1 MKYTMRGAEIVVKT
15 LIEQGAD
22 TVFGYPGGTVLDIYD
37 EIYKHSD
44 ELKHILTAHEQGAAH
59 AADGYARSSGKV
71 GVCIATSG
79 PGATNLVTGIATA
92 YLDSIPV
99 VAITGN
105 VGTPMIGKDAFQEV
119 DITGVTMPITKHN
132 FFVNNVNKL
141 ADTIREAFK
150 LAKSGRPGPVLVDIP
165 KDVQNAI
172 CEFENKPFAQPEK
185 SAEAKDSEIEKA
197 LEIISKAK
205 APYILVGGG
214 TITASAGDEALEL
227 AEKIGAYIGC
237 TMMGLS
243 AVPTDNERFLGMV
256 GMHGHYAATLAMYN
270 TDCLITVGA
279 RFSDRATGN
288 TKKFLPNAK
297 KIHIDI
303 DNSEIDKNIKVDVGV
318 QGDVAE
324 VLNRLV
330 KGCDKAEHPD
340 WDKKVAEFKEKE
352 KQKDPDDDRF
362 TPKNIINMM
371 NNYLKP
377 GTAVAT
383 DVGQNQMW
391 AAQYA
396 KFSKPR
402 KFISSGGL
410 GTMGFGLG
418 AAIGAAYGSGERSVL
433 VTGDG
438 GFGMCLT
445 EMATAVTNKVPV
457 VILLLNNTVLG
468 MVRQWQ
474 SIFYGK
480 RYSNTDLTSRH
491 TDFVKLADAFG
502 AKGVRVE
509 KLEDL
514 KAAFDAAFSEEGPFI
529 VECMIGKDECVLPM
543 IPAGGS
549 VDDLITE
556 IKIGN

>member
-1 MKYTMRGAEIVVKT
+1 MRGAEIVVKT

-22 TVFGYPGGTVLDIYD
+22 TIFGYPGGTVLDIYD

-44 ELKHILTAHEQGAAH
+44 EITHVLTAHEQGASH
-59 AADGYARSSGKV
+59 AADGYARATGKV

-92 YLDSIPV
+92 YLDSIPM

-105 VGTPMIGKDAFQEV
+105 VSNAMIGKDAFQEV

-132 FFVNNVNKL
+132 FFCKHVEKL
-141 ADTIREAFK
+141 ADTIREAFE

-165 KDVQNAI
+165 KDVQNAN
-172 CEFENKPFAQPEK
+172 CEYVAKPVVKPWPNEPADDEEIAQ
-185 SAEAKDSEIEKA
+185 AV
-197 LEIISKAK
+197 EIIKA
-205 APYILVGGG
+205 AERPFILVGGG
-214 TITASAGDEALEL
+214 VITAGAGDKALEL
-227 AEKIGAYIGC
+227 ADKIDAYIGS

-243 AVPTDNERFLGMV
+243 AVPTKNERFLGMV
-256 GMHGHYAATLAMYN
+256 GMHGHYASTLSMYN
-270 TDCLITVGA
+270 SDCLITVGA

-288 TKKFLPNAK
+288 TKKFLTNAK

-303 DNSEIDKNIKVDVGV
+303 DHSEIDKNIKVDVGV
-318 QGDVAE
+318 VGDVSE
-324 VLNRLV
+324 VLDRLV
-330 KGCDKAEHPD
+330 KGLEKAEHPD
-340 WDKKVAEFKEKE
+340 WAAKVAGFRAEEAKR
-352 KQKDPDDDRF
+352 DPEDNRF
-362 TPKNIINMM
+362 SPKNIIKTM
-371 NNYLKP
+371 NAYLKP

-391 AAQYA
+391 AAQYVE
-396 KFSKPR
+396 FSKPR

-410 GTMGFGLG
+410 GTMGYGMG
-418 AAIGAAYGSGERSVL
+418 AAIGAAYGSKERSVL

-445 EMATAVTNKVPV
+445 EMATAVTNQVPL

-480 RYSNTDLTSRH
+480 RYSNTDLANRH
-491 TDFVKLADAFG
+491 TDFVKLAEAFG

-514 KAAFDAAFSEEGPFI
+514 KPAFDMAFNENGPVI

-543 IPAGGS
+543 IPAGGT
-549 VDDLITE
+549 VTDLITE